1 MRIDKTTLSSVD
13 VQMATDVYDD
23 CIAYL
28 DRRLGL
34 LLDEL
39 SRQGVLENT
48 LVVVTSDHGEHLGDH
63 GLFFHGGSLYR
74 QLVQVPLLIV
84 GNKEVPA
91 GRTVAEPVSLRD
103 LPATIIDLIGL
114 GSDHGFAGRSVA
126 RYWQPRS
133 PGVRMVDEPVAH
145 GDDEARIDRKRRP
158 GAGGPRSDEG
168 GGCRGD
174 ALHPDGGW
182 IGRVVQHQFR
192 R

>member
-1 MRIDKTTLSSVD
+1 MSGRCLRASSRIDKTTLSIDD

-74 QLVQVPLLIV
+74 QLVQVPLLIMGKKGIPV
-84 GNKEVPA
+84 

-103 LPATIIDLIGL
+103 LPATYDRPARSWARITDLAADRL
-114 GSDHGFAGRSVA
+114 HGTGNPEVREFVWWTIRCSW
-126 RYWQPRS
+126 RQRS
-133 PGVRMVDEPVAH
+133 PN
-145 GDDEARIDRKRRP
+145 
-158 GAGGPRSDEG
+158 
-168 GGCRGD
+168 
-174 ALHPDGGW
+174 
-182 IGRVVQHQFR
+182 
-192 R
+192 